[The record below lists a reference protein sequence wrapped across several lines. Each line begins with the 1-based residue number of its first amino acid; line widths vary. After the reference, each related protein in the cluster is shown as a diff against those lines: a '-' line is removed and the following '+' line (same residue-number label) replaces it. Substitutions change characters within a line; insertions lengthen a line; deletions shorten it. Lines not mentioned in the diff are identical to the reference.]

1 MITKIMITFST
12 WPISS
17 SLDQSQPFLPPF
29 KKQLWSLVLNI
40 WGYPH
45 WFWIYEAILS
55 PIHWFRHMYCEWLS
69 STHYLQLS
77 RMFVCWRCHL
87 WTSVPLSLSYK
98 YIVCWDRAFLQ
109 HIFDIFGSTSGRH
122 NCFQITTRWWL
133 LFHSHYC
140 SIFLYQF
147 PIFSFS
153 WNKKAI
159 CANTKIR
166 SFAKRVN
173 KHQHQMHMGDKTF
186 CHGTAI
192 AELSNHIWDFFLSK
206 IASAYASHIN
216 VFLLPIFV
224 TQVLKNF

>member
-1 MITKIMITFST
+1 MITKIMITKIMITFST

-45 WFWIYEAILS
+45 WFWIYKAILS

-77 RMFVCWRCHL
+77 RMSVCWRCHL

-109 HIFDIFGSTSGRH
+109 HIFDIFGSTSGTQLFS
-122 NCFQITTRWWL
+122 NYIKMVTFAPLTL
-133 LFHSHYC
+133 LFNLSLPI
-140 SIFLYQF
+140 SNIF
-147 PIFSFS
+147 IFMKQKG
-153 WNKKAI
+153 NL
-159 CANTKIR
+159 C
-166 SFAKRVN
+166 
-173 KHQHQMHMGDKTF
+173 QHQD
-186 CHGTAI
+186 
-192 AELSNHIWDFFLSK
+192 
-206 IASAYASHIN
+206 
-216 VFLLPIFV
+216 
-224 TQVLKNF
+224 